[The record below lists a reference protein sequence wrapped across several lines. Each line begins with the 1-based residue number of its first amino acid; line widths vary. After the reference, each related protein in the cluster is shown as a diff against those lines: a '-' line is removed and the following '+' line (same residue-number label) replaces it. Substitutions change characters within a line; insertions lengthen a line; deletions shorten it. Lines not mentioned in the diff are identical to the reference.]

1 MTDRREFLW
10 SLGAASLGANRAL
23 TQASSTGLKKQVI
36 VAGGGI
42 GGLCCA
48 YELVRRGHGVTVL
61 EASGIVGGH
70 VRTVRDGLADGLY
83 FDAGAEHF
91 TKPGY
96 DLYWGYVKEFQ
107 LEYVRDVQR
116 DNRLRW
122 VAGEVYSDADLA
134 KPAVLKKLGFNQK
147 EIEFLSQNQWQE
159 RQNLYLAKYTGAF
172 PDEYQPFS
180 AGLNDL
186 DNISLTQLL
195 QREGASPAFQE
206 LTGSTGSALHVVWHV
221 AILNKRGVPLAPN
234 EVFRLKGGN
243 SRLPDAFAQR
253 LGERVKLGSPVTAIR
268 HGDSGVTVSYRQF
281 GRSQEISGDYLVCC
295 MSAVML
301 RQIPIAPG
309 LPEEKQWAVANVPY
323 YSSIRP
329 AFQSRTKFWR
339 DQKSSVNIEFDRS
352 DLHYIWSTAEE
363 VPTSRGLIIGTG
375 SPGLTADAALATF
388 RSRYPDKADTI
399 EQAMAYDW
407 SRDPWAMAC
416 ETTTYRV
423 GELHRFWPALIEPY
437 KRIHFVGAYCDNL
450 NWGQEAATRSAN
462 RVALAIDKA

>member
-10 SLGAASLGANRAL
+10 SLGAAGVGAGRAL
-23 TQASSTGLKKQVI
+23 TQTVTNSPKKQVI

-48 YELVRRGHGVTVL
+48 YELVRRGHSVTVL

-96 DLYWGYVKEFQ
+96 DLYWGYVKEFK
-107 LEYVRDVQR
+107 LDYVRDVQR

-122 VAGEVYSDADLA
+122 VGGGVYSDADLA
-134 KPAVLKKLGFNQK
+134 NPVVLKKLGFNQK
-147 EIEFLSQNQWQE
+147 EIEFLSHNQWQE
-159 RQNLYLAKYTGAF
+159 RDNFYLAKYTSAF

-186 DNISLTQLL
+186 DKISLTQLL
-195 QREGASPAFQE
+195 EKEGASPAFLE
-206 LTGSTGSALHVVWHV
+206 FSGGTGSALHVVWHA

-243 SRLPDAFAQR
+243 SRLPEAFAER
-253 LGERVKLGSPVTAIR
+253 LGERVKLGCPVTAIR
-268 HGDSGVTVSYRQF
+268 HGDSGVTVSYREF
-281 GRSQEISGDYLVCC
+281 GRNLEISADYLVCC

-301 RQIPIAPG
+301 RKLPVTPS
-309 LPEEKQWAVANVPY
+309 LPEEKQWAVTNVPY
-323 YSSIRP
+323 YTEIRP

-339 DQKSSVNIEFDRS
+339 AQKSSVNLEFEGPN
-352 DLHYIWSTAEE
+352 LENVWSTAED
-363 VPTSRGLIIGTG
+363 VPTARGLIIGTG
-375 SPGLTADAALATF
+375 GPGLTAESALGLF
-388 RSRYPDKADTI
+388 RSKYPGGSDTI
-399 EQAMAYDW
+399 EQTTVFDW

-416 ETTTYRV
+416 ETTTYPV
-423 GELHRFWPALIEPY
+423 SELRRYWPALIEPY
-437 KRIHFVGAYCDNL
+437 KRIHFAGAYCDNL

-462 RVALAIDKA
+462 RVAIAIDKA

>member
-10 SLGAASLGANRAL
+10 NMAVAGLSASRLPS
-23 TQASSTGLKKQVI
+23 SSTPPKQVI

-48 YELVRRGHGVTVL
+48 YELVRRGHRVTVL

-70 VRTVRDGLADGLY
+70 VRTVRDGLADNLY

-122 VAGEVYSDADLA
+122 IGGGVYSDADLA
-134 KPAVLKKLGFNQK
+134 NPVVLKKLGFNQK

-159 RQNLYLAKYTGAF
+159 RDNLYLAKYTSAF

-195 QREGASPAFQE
+195 QKEGASPAFQE
-206 LTGSTGSALHVVWHV
+206 FSGGTGSALHVVWHA
-221 AILNKRGVPLAPN
+221 AILNKRGVPLSPS
-234 EVFRLKGGN
+234 EVFRIKGGN
-243 SRLPDAFAQR
+243 SRLPAAFAER
-253 LGERVKLGSPVTAIR
+253 LGERVKLGCPVTAIR
-268 HGDSGVTVSYRQF
+268 HGDSGVTVSYREF
-281 GRSQEISGDYLVCC
+281 GRNQEISGDYLVCC

-301 RQIPIAPG
+301 RKIPITPS
-309 LPEEKQWAVANVPY
+309 LPEVKQWAVANVPY
-323 YSSIRP
+323 YTEIRP

-339 DQKSSVNIEFDRS
+339 AQKSSVNLEFEGPS
-352 DLHYIWSTAEE
+352 LENVWSTAED
-363 VPTSRGLIIGTG
+363 VPTERGLIIGTG
-375 SPGLTADAALATF
+375 GPGLTAESALGLF
-388 RSRYPDKADTI
+388 RSKYPGGSDTI
-399 EQAMAYDW
+399 EQASVFDW

-423 GELHRFWPALIEPY
+423 GELHKFWPALIEPY
-437 KRIHFVGAYCDNL
+437 KRIHFAGAYCDNL

-462 RVALAIDKA
+462 RVAIAIDKA